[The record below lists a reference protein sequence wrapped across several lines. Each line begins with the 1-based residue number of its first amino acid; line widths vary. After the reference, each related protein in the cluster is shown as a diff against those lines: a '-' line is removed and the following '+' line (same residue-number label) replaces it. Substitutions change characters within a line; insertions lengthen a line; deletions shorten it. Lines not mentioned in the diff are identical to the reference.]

1 MGGNVLFC
9 SLYDEK
15 TNRDAEKKERI
26 VKQVERAPDAARYS
40 VSLVSI
46 CIFIFQQETHHA
58 ANAEDDDDG
67 GDHHHLPA
75 SRYYMMTVSSFIFCF
90 FFLFF
95 LSWR

>member
-1 MGGNVLFC
+1 MGGNVLLFC

-58 ANAEDDDDG
+58 ANAEDDDDDG

-75 SRYYMMTVSSFIFCF
+75 SRYYMMTESLEFHLLFCF
-90 FFLFF
+90 F
-95 LSWR
+95 